1 MFITGYCIHEDTDE
15 FHNLFSNYIYAVF
28 ISMKVFGLFA
38 LDKELDPMT
47 HRLCM
52 LQLFQNW

>member
-15 FHNLFSNYIYAVF
+15 FHNLFSNYAVF